1 MAYLTPKLLLFVL
14 HAVLGSVGFY
24 LTLFYRQSLHLSLTA
39 IGIAVAISAFGNLLA
54 GPFWTIIIERYPSR
68 HGQLLAVMMLTGTMS
83 MVAVRLAVD
92 LIDPQYWQL
101 ASFMSAAC
109 YGVFA
114 LPCCAL
120 ADYAVLKI
128 LGSNSIL
135 YGSQAVYGY
144 VSKALCFLLVGVL
157 IDNTTSGFDSA
168 FYLWALSAI
177 LFTTLCLA
185 TDVAPDDKSAQEVAE
200 SSVDSFQPLLKDN
213 VYGNNYAYHPFEDQL
228 SYISEEGSIHPTLDE
243 LERRQTSTS
252 FAPTYRTFSSN
263 PNSHMHR
270 VLTGFD
276 SLHHTST
283 AIIRDIHV
291 KASFIIA
298 DMENQVPSLG
308 LALSH
313 IPAADV
319 VMSGLFPLV
328 NDDNEMPPM
337 RVIFATK
344 IIGLSFMM
352 LLTGISFSLVN
363 TVLPIYLR
371 EVINAPITWLAFLRP
386 TGLLTEVL
394 TFWMSKRIIDKLGT
408 TVAVSL
414 GHIILMARPIIFYCF
429 SQIFMRFKALA
440 IATECL
446 QGASYALL
454 WAGTVNYIDVFLPVE
469 QRSPMHGLLALLQ
482 IGFGNALGALMSG
495 IFYDQFS
502 ASTLFLIATGCGAAS
517 MMSLFVSII

>member
-1 MAYLTPKLLLFVL
+1 
-14 HAVLGSVGFY
+14 
-24 LTLFYRQSLHLSLTA
+24 
-39 IGIAVAISAFGNLLA
+39 
-54 GPFWTIIIERYPSR
+54 
-68 HGQLLAVMMLTGTMS
+68 
-83 MVAVRLAVD
+83 
-92 LIDPQYWQL
+92 
-101 ASFMSAAC
+101 MSAAC

-144 VSKALCFLLVGVL
+144 VSKALCFLLVGLL
-157 IDNTTSGFDSA
+157 IDNTTGGFDSA

-177 LFTTLCLA
+177 LFTTLCLS

-263 PNSHMHR
+263 PNNHMHR

-291 KASFIIA
+291 KASFIID

-344 IIGLSFMM
+344 IMGLSFMM

-363 TVLPIYLR
+363 TVLPIYLI
-371 EVINAPITWLAFLRP
+371 EAINAPITWLAFLRP
-386 TGLLTEVL
+386 TGLLTEVF
-394 TFWMSKRIIDKLGT
+394 TFWMSKRVIDKLGT
-408 TVAVSL
+408 TVAVTL
-414 GHIILMARPIIFYCF
+414 GHIILMARPIIFYYF
-429 SQIFMRFKALA
+429 SQVFMRFKALA

-454 WAGTVNYIDVFLPVE
+454 WAGTVNYIDIFLPVE

-495 IFYDQFS
+495 IFYDQLS

-517 MMSLFVSII
+517 MVSLFVSII

>member
-24 LTLFYRQSLHLSLTA
+24 LTLFYRQSLQLSLTA

-54 GPFWTIIIERYPSR
+54 GPLWTIIIERYPSR

-83 MVAVRLAVD
+83 IVALRLAVD

-101 ASFMSAAC
+101 ASYMSAAC

-135 YGSQAVYGY
+135 YGNSFFLITCIVALKFYLSINGSLFYFILSYFIFLGSQAVYGY
-144 VSKALCFLLVGVL
+144 VSKALCFLLVGLL
-157 IDNTTSGFDSA
+157 IDNTTGGFDSA

-177 LFTTLCLA
+177 LFTTLCLS

-263 PNSHMHR
+263 PNNHMHR

-291 KASFIIA
+291 KASFIID

-344 IIGLSFMM
+344 IMGLSFMM

-363 TVLPIYLR
+363 TVLPIYLI
-371 EVINAPITWLAFLRP
+371 EAINAPITWLAFLRP
-386 TGLLTEVL
+386 TGLLTEVF
-394 TFWMSKRIIDKLGT
+394 TFWMSKRVNTGESFVFWTFVQLPISN
-408 TVAVSL
+408 SL
-414 GHIILMARPIIFYCF
+414 
-429 SQIFMRFKALA
+429 
-440 IATECL
+440 
-446 QGASYALL
+446 
-454 WAGTVNYIDVFLPVE
+454 
-469 QRSPMHGLLALLQ
+469 
-482 IGFGNALGALMSG
+482 
-495 IFYDQFS
+495 
-502 ASTLFLIATGCGAAS
+502 
-517 MMSLFVSII
+517 

>member
-24 LTLFYRQSLHLSLTA
+24 LTLFYRQYLQLSVTA
-39 IGIAVAISAFGNLLA
+39 IGIAMAISAFGNLLA
-54 GPFWTIIIERYPSR
+54 GPIWTIIIERYPSR
-68 HGQLLAVMMLTGTMS
+68 HGQLLATMMFTGTM
-83 MVAVRLAVD
+83 AVVVLRLVVD
-92 LIDPQYWQL
+92 LIDSQHWLLTSYI
-101 ASFMSAAC
+101 SAAC

-144 VSKALCFLLVGVL
+144 MSKALCFLVVGLL
-157 IDNTTSGFDSA
+157 IDNTAGGFDSA
-168 FYLWALSAI
+168 FYLWGLMAI
-177 LFTTLCLA
+177 LFTTLCLS

-200 SSVDSFQPLLKDN
+200 SSVDSFHPLLKDH

-243 LERRQTSTS
+243 LDRRQTSTS
-252 FAPTYRTFSSN
+252 FAPTYRTFSSTPNN
-263 PNSHMHR
+263 PMHR

-283 AIIRDIHV
+283 AIVRDIHV
-291 KASFIIA
+291 KASFIID
-298 DMENQVPSLG
+298 DMQNQVPSLG
-308 LALSH
+308 LAISH

-328 NDDNEMPPM
+328 NDDNEMPPV
-337 RVIFATK
+337 RVIFAIK
-344 IIGLSFMM
+344 FIGLSFMM
-352 LLTGISFSLVN
+352 LLTGLSFSLVN
-363 TVLPIYLR
+363 TILPVYLR
-371 EVINAPITWLAFLRP
+371 EAINASITWLAFLRP
-386 TGLLTEVL
+386 TGLLTEVF
-394 TFWMSKRIIDKLGT
+394 TFWMSKRIIDKLGNT
-408 TVAVSL
+408 AVVSL
-414 GHIILMARPIIFYCF
+414 GHVILVARPIIFYYF
-429 SQIFMRFKALA
+429 SEEFIRFKALA

-454 WAGTVNYIDVFLPVE
+454 WAGTVNYIDIFLPVE
-469 QRSPMHGLLALLQ
+469 QQSPMHGLLALFQ
-482 IGFGNALGALMSG
+482 IGFGNALGAMLSG
-495 IFYDQFS
+495 IFYDRFG
-502 ASTLFLIATGCGAAS
+502 ASILFIIAAGCGAAS
-517 MMSLFVSII
+517 MVSLFVSII